1 MAIKM
6 NTIRFYVES
15 RLKSKTAPAV
25 KRTFQS
31 VSFFNIFV
39 EEKLFQIRKMMSTL
53 AAASWKYS
61 CIKEMSNYTKT
72 TISIRRI
79 FCLCDC
85 RWSPN

>member
-6 NTIRFYVES
+6 NTIGFYVES

-25 KRTFQS
+25 KRTFQF

-61 CIKEMSNYTKT
+61 CIREMSNYIKI

-79 FCLCDC
+79 FCLCNC
-85 RWSPN
+85 HWSPN